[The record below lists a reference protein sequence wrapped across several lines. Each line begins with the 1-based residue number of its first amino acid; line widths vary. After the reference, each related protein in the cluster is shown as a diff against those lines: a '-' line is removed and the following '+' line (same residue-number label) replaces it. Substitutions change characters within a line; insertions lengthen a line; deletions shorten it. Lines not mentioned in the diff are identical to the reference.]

1 MRYAFIQTHC
11 KAYRVNRLCE
21 ALEVSNS
28 GYYAWRDRPPSQRLQ
43 ENQRLVG
50 KIKQFHHASRE
61 IYGSPRIAEDLR
73 EDGEHCSEN
82 RVARLMRVQQIQS
95 KVAKK
100 FVNTTDSKNT
110 MTPAP
115 NLLRRQFKVDGVNRS
130 WVTDTTFI
138 GTRQGWMYL
147 AVVLELYSRQVI
159 GWSMGKR
166 NTAELVSDAL
176 MMALWRRGEVKG
188 VVVHSDQGSTYASKD
203 YQQRLTEHGLHC
215 SMSRKG
221 DCLDNAVAESFFGTL
236 KTELTDHEDHLT
248 RDQARQS
255 IFEYIEVFY
264 NRQRRHS
271 FLDYMTP
278 VEFERKY
285 VS

>member
-1 MRYAFIQTHC
+1 MRYAFIQAHS
-11 KAYRVNRLCE
+11 KEYKVVRLCE
-21 ALEVSNS
+21 ALGVSSS
-28 GYYAWRDRPPSQRLQ
+28 GYYDWRERPISQRVQ

-50 KIKQFHHASRE
+50 KIKQFHQASRA
-61 IYGSPRIAEDLR
+61 IYGSPRIAEDLW
-73 EDGEHCSEN
+73 EDGEHCSVN
-82 RVARLMRVQQIQS
+82 RVARLMKVHQIQS
-95 KVAKK
+95 KMAKK
-100 FVNTTDSKNT
+100 FVVTTDSKHT

-147 AVVLELYSRQVI
+147 AVIWELYSRQVI
-159 GWSMGKR
+159 GWSMGNR

-188 VVVHSDQGSTYASKD
+188 VIVHSDRGSTYASKD
-203 YQQRLTEHGLHC
+203 YQQRLTENGLHC

-221 DCLDNAVAESFFGTL
+221 DCLDNAVAESFFGTI
-236 KTELTDHEDHLT
+236 KTELTDHEDYLT

-271 FLDYMTP
+271 FLNYMTP

>member
-1 MRYAFIQTHC
+1 
-11 KAYRVNRLCE
+11 V
-21 ALEVSNS
+21 ALGVSSS
-28 GYYAWRDRPPSQRLQ
+28 GYYDWRDRPISNRDE
-43 ENQRLVG
+43 ENQRLVSQ
-50 KIKQFHHASRE
+50 IKQFHQASRA
-61 IYGSPRIAEDLR
+61 IYGSPRITKDLQ
-73 EDGEHCSEN
+73 EAGERCSEN
-82 RVARLMRVQQIQS
+82 RVARLMKAGHIQS
-95 KVAKK
+95 KMAKK
-100 FVNTTDSKNT
+100 FVITTDSKQS
-110 MTPAP
+110 MAPAP

-166 NTAELVSDAL
+166 NTAELVSDVL
-176 MMALWRRGEVKG
+176 MMGLWRRGEVKD
-188 VVVHSDQGSTYASKD
+188 VIVHSDRGSTYASKD
-203 YQQRLTEHGLHC
+203 YQQRLIENGLHC

-236 KTELTDHEDHLT
+236 KTELTDHEDYLT

>member
-1 MRYAFIQTHC
+1 LRYEFINTHC
-11 KAYRVNRLCE
+11 KDYKVNRLCA
-21 ALEVSNS
+21 ALSVSSS
-28 GYYAWRDRPPSQRLQ
+28 GYYDWRDRPISNRDQD
-43 ENQRLVG
+43 NQRLVCQ
-50 KIKQFHHASRE
+50 IKQFHQASRA
-61 IYGSPRIAEDLR
+61 IYGSPRITKDLQ
-73 EDGEHCSEN
+73 EAGERCSEN
-82 RVARLMRVQQIQS
+82 RVAKLMKAAQIQS
-95 KVAKK
+95 KMAKK
-100 FVNTTDSKNT
+100 FVITTDSKHT
-110 MTPAP
+110 MAPAP

-159 GWSMGKR
+159 GWSMGNR

-176 MMALWRRGEVKG
+176 MMALWRRGKVKG
-188 VVVHSDQGSTYASKD
+188 VIVHSDRGSTYASKD
-203 YQQRLTEHGLHC
+203 YQQRLAVNGLHC

-221 DCLDNAVAESFFGTL
+221 DCLDNAVAESFFGTI
-236 KTELTDHEDHLT
+236 KTELADHEDYLT